1 MFIKDYYFVQEKKIM
16 GLLSQI
22 FNALTDGDIPQE
34 KDKRINEKLFIDEA
48 KAYGLTKEEI
58 EEFKKSGITPEEWVQ
73 DKNK

>member
-1 MFIKDYYFVQEKKIM
+1 MGMLSEILKII
-16 GLLSQI
+16 S
-22 FNALTDGDIPQE
+22 TGDTPQE

-58 EEFKKSGITPEEWVQ
+58 EKCKKSGITPEEWVQ